1 MYANQTPPAGDT
13 AQTGAEETKEEE
25 KDKKKKADGPVE
37 EGQVVE

>member
-1 MYANQTPPAGDT
+1 MYANQAQSTGDT
-13 AQTGAEETKEEE
+13 TQSGAEEPKEEE